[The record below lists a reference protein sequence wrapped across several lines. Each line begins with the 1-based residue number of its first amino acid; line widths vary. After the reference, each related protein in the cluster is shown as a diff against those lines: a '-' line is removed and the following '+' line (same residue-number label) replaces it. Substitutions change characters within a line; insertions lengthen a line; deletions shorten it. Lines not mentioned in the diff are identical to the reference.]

1 MASGGFGLQLVY
13 GKVRE
18 QLSHRDCK
26 TAYFCLSQD
35 ALLVILCEEMD
46 CFYLSGFF
54 LD

>member
-26 TAYFCLSQD
+26 TAYFCRPSQD
-35 ALLVILCEEMD
+35 ALLVIFREEMAA
-46 CFYLSGFF
+46 FI
-54 LD
+54 